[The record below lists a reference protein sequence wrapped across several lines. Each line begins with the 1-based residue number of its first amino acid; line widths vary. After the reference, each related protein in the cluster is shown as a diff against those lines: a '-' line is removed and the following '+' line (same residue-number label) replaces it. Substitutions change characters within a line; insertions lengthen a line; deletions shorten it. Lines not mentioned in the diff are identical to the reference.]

1 VKACELCPDPKP
13 GGVPT
18 PAAFVVSYHPVCVD
32 HVVDAL
38 RTELSPSAD
47 GRRGSTMV
55 PVGFAEQ
62 DAA

>member
-1 VKACELCPDPKP
+1 
-13 GGVPT
+13 
-18 PAAFVVSYHPVCVD
+18 VD